1 MNGDIVCITP
11 VTRGSSG
18 KRETTIHITRVAYTT
33 GQRQKLSPNW
43 AFAVTWSILNF
54 ETSVITHETTKA
66 TVETN
71 FAQL

>member
-1 MNGDIVCITP
+1 MNSNTVCITP

-18 KRETTIHITRVAYTT
+18 KRETTIRITRVTDTT
-33 GQRQKLSPNW
+33 GQRRKLSPNW

-66 TVETN
+66 IVETN
-71 FAQL
+71 LAQL